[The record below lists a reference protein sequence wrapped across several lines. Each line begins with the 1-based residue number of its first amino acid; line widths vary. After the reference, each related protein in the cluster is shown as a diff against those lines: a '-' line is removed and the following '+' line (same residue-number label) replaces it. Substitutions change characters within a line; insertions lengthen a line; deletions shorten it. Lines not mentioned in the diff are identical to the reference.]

1 MSNSTTG
8 LTNTETALV
17 RAQNEVAQLEA
28 SLIQKQTALISSQTE
43 LTLAEQTKT
52 TADTEVALATNVL
65 QLAQRTKVILRQVLL
80 TNEILNFFTLYNS
93 GISRRKIID
102 SIQES
107 YNRIIDKNLSYDLT
121 NNIINQ
127 YQSILLDE
135 VRKMGWFNPPGG
147 ANVTSYGNR
156 YFIDTYHRG
165 VMNSLNKISNDLTQI
180 LSTATNQ
187 QQNFSNTPIL
197 ESFWNDVETR
207 TESVRNAIAINSNIL
222 PIGINTSNNMS
233 MYASVVY

>member
-43 LTLAEQTKT
+43 LTLAEQTKI

-93 GISRRKIID
+93 GISRTNIIN

-121 NNIINQ
+121 NNIIKQ

-147 ANVTSYGNR
+147 ANNPFSRN
-156 YFIDTYHRG
+156 FIEIYHRG
-165 VMNSLNKISNDLTQI
+165 VMTSLNKISNDLTQI

-187 QQNFSNTPIL
+187 QQNFSNTTIL

-207 TESVRNAIAINSNIL
+207 TESVQNAIAINSNIL